1 MLERSAPID
10 STLDVHITLDQV
22 VGRPFN
28 SKQLL
33 LISAFMERDGHQR
46 QLPLVFAL
54 MSRHTQRDY
63 VAIFNIV
70 VDRVGQLAVEG
81 FVADFKLAIWNAVC
95 EVFPR
100 RDRKGCAFHWNKAV
114 WR

>member
-1 MLERSAPID
+1 MISV
-10 STLDVHITLDQV
+10 SDVFQV

-81 FVADFKLAIWNAVC
+81 FVADFKLGMFTMYIVC
-95 EVFPR
+95 KQL
-100 RDRKGCAFHWNKAV
+100 DADK
-114 WR
+114 